1 MKTKMIKSLSV
12 CGLALSL
19 VAAGQSVMIAHNL
32 VHAELP
38 PVAAVGDGTTATG
51 KVLIKGD
58 SSKNSFVEQVSQDGS
73 KTTVQYF
80 IGNKQL
86 PGFDENA
93 KILAQDGNTVVLS
106 EPSSHALAVV
116 AKDHNGQALTAYTG
130 VDLDYLTNKIKQE
143 AAKNKNIIYD
153 RIDTR
158 DCTVGGKHFSIPYL
172 QTEITKI
179 DGGVTVMGNGIGC
192 HIFET
197 NGRLQEIDNVG
208 AYAHKYVPSKV
219 SIAANND
226 VTVDYENSPYT
237 YKNNILNPNNPSAN
251 TVAKSTANSNLT
263 SSSSAKDN
271 SPVSDKQADKSTSA
285 SVSKSDDKAVTASV
299 NSGDQTDTDTKAE
312 KGATSST
319 SNGDKSSTK
328 TDSLD
333 DASSKSVNSS
343 SKSSSAE
350 SQSASSESSSVK
362 SESKSESS
370 SVSSSSEKLSE
381 AENGSD
387 ESGAADKVAGQS
399 SSIASSPESSQLF
412 SASSSKNSAGNG
424 TDSRTT
430 ASGQTGSNSFEA
442 SGTNPGDSGNES
454 GAITSA
460 QPGGDDTY
468 SAQKAAMLAKTNAK
482 AAQSGIVSAIGAAIG
497 VVAGWFGLKKKG

>member
-19 VAAGQSVMIAHNL
+19 VAAGQSVMTAHNL
-32 VHAELP
+32 AHAELP

-51 KVLIKGD
+51 KVLIKGN

-93 KILAQDGNTVVLS
+93 KILAQDENTVVLS

-197 NGRLQEIDNVG
+197 NGRLQEMDNVG

-251 TVAKSTANSNLT
+251 TVAKSTANSHST
-263 SSSSAKDN
+263 SSSSAKAN
-271 SPVSDKQADKSTSA
+271 S
-285 SVSKSDDKAVTASV
+285 SVSDKAVTTSV
-299 NSGDQTDTDTKAE
+299 NSDKANNADTKTD
-312 KGATSST
+312 KDSISST
-319 SNGDKSSTK
+319 TAANGDKSSAK
-328 TDSLD
+328 IDKLD
-333 DASSKSVNSS
+333 DASSKAESGVAGQKSSVADGQASGESS
-343 SKSSSAE
+343 SIKSGSISGKSDGASAK
-350 SQSASSESSSVK
+350 SASLSVSSSSVK
-362 SESKSESS
+362 SS
-370 SVSSSSEKLSE
+370 
-381 AENGSD
+381 GT
-387 ESGAADKVAGQS
+387 ESGSGESGSADKIAGQS
-399 SSIASSPESSQLF
+399 SSIASSQESSQLS
-412 SASSSKNSAGNG
+412 SASSSENGAANG
-424 TDSRTT
+424 TGSGT
-430 ASGQTGSNSFEA
+430 AVGGQAGSNGFEA
-442 SGTNPGDSGNES
+442 NGNNQGSGNEAGTPAS
-454 GAITSA
+454 T

-468 SAQKAAMLAKTNAK
+468 SPQKAAMLAKTNAK
-482 AAQSGIVSAIGAAIG
+482 VAESGIVAAIGAAIG
-497 VVAGWFGLKKKG
+497 TVAGWFGLKKKN